1 MRLRR
6 FNYRFL
12 LQLAALVLTATLIS
26 SCRKSPVRVAVIP
39 RATATTIWE
48 AEHAGAQFAAA
59 KHGIELYWNAPTRE
73 EDVAGQIALV
83 DDILDRKFQG
93 LVLAPDQPL
102 ALLSLVQRA
111 IASDVPT
118 VIVGSRLALA
128 PGRNLSYIVNDDA
141 ATGRMAAAEI
151 GRLLGGRG
159 RVAVLGIDPDST
171 SALAILHAFEA
182 TLEKEYPLIVI
193 TERRAGSYNWTE
205 ADQIAE
211 EILAVE
217 PNLNAFFSLSP
228 AGTFGAHHALD
239 IRVRNDRIK
248 LVGFQQTP
256 ELMSLVRGGK
266 VDALI
271 AENTYEM
278 GYQAIEML
286 AANSRQSAMGRD
298 IQLAPTLLTAKN
310 ANSPEVQP
318 LISTNWSHRN

>member
-1 MRLRR
+1 MRRHLNHRI
-6 FNYRFL
+6 L
-12 LQLAALVLTATLIS
+12 LPLAALVLTATMLS
-26 SCRKSPVRVAVIP
+26 SCRKSAMQVAVIP
-39 RATATTIWE
+39 RATATTMWE

-59 KHGIELYWNAPTRE
+59 QHGIDLYWNAPTRE
-73 EDVAGQIALV
+73 EDVEGQIALV
-83 DDILDRKFQG
+83 DEIIDSKYQG

-111 IASDVPT
+111 VANGIPT
-118 VIVGSRLALA
+118 VIVGSRLALP
-128 PGRNLSYIVNDDA
+128 PGRNLSYIVNDDV

-151 GRLLGGRG
+151 GRLLGGKG
-159 RVAVLGIDPDST
+159 RVAVLGIDPVST
-171 SALAILHAFEA
+171 SALAILHAFDGA
-182 TLEKEYPLIVI
+182 LEKDYPQIVI

-228 AGTFGAHHALD
+228 AGTFGAHHALE
-239 IRVRNDRIK
+239 RRAGSDRIK

-271 AENTYEM
+271 AENTYQM
-278 GYQAIEML
+278 GYQAIELL
-286 AANSRQSAMGRD
+286 AANAKQGAMGRD
-298 IQLAPTLLTAKN
+298 VQLAPTLLTAEN
-310 ANSPEVQP
+310 ADSPEVQP
-318 LISTNWSHRN
+318 LITTNWSHKN